1 MIITRSPLRITLGGG
16 GTDLPSY
23 YNEHG
28 GFCAAAAIDKY
39 VYIAINQNFTQKLIV
54 KYSESE
60 IVERASDLKHPIIR
74 ECFRLVGIDGHGLE
88 ISAFADIPAGT
99 GLGSSSAFTCAL
111 LKALYSLEGIILNSN
126 TLAEKACYI
135 EMIRLDQPIG
145 KQDQFISAYG
155 GINEMKFSRSG
166 VEISELVI
174 SNNTKMDL
182 NENLLLFFTGY
193 SREASSI
200 LKDQNDKSISTDST
214 MLRNLRLTK
223 EMGMRSSEALKFGD
237 TKSFGRLM
245 HEHWL
250 NKKERS
256 NGMTNENIN
265 TLYEIGINNG
275 IYGGKLIGAGG
286 GGFLMFY
293 TRRPQDLKREMAALK
308 IKEVPFTFDYEGT
321 KIL

>member
-23 YNEHG
+23 YNEYG

-39 VYIAINQNFTQKLIV
+39 VYIAINQNFTKKLIV
-54 KYSESE
+54 KYSETE
-60 IVERASDLKHPIIR
+60 VVEKAAELKHSIIR
-74 ECFRLVGIDGHGLE
+74 ECFRLVGIEGQGLE
-88 ISAFADIPAGT
+88 ISCFADIPAGT

-111 LKALYSLEGIILNSN
+111 LKALYNLEGIILNSN
-126 TLAEKACYI
+126 TLAEKSCYI
-135 EMIRLDQPIG
+135 EMIRLNQPIG

-155 GINEMKFSRSG
+155 GIKEMTFSRSG
-166 VEISELVI
+166 VEISELI
-174 SNNTKMDL
+174 MSNNTKEDL

-193 SREASSI
+193 SRDASFI

-214 MLRNLRLTK
+214 MLENLRLTK
-223 EMGMRSSEALKFGD
+223 DMGMRSSEALKQGD
-237 TKSFGRLM
+237 TELFGRLL

-256 NGMTNENIN
+256 NGMSNSTIDA
-265 TLYEIGINNG
+265 LYEVGINKG

-293 TRRPQDLKREMAALK
+293 TRYPEDLKREMAALK
-308 IKEVPFTFDYEGT
+308 IKEVPFTFDYVGT
-321 KIL
+321 TIL